1 MILLNIAIKMKHEQ
15 DANLEQLILETAEKL
30 FLEKGFAMTS
40 TTEIAKKVGCNQ
52 ALVHYYFRT
61 KENLFQSIFAKK
73 IRLLLSSIIE
83 NSQKDISFE
92 EKLKAKI
99 ESHFE
104 MIRANPRLPFLVVNE
119 LTTNPERIN
128 SLKEKINELPKSVF
142 TQLQHE
148 LQIEIDNGRIRPI
161 EIMDLVLTIV
171 SLNAMLFLTGAIFK
185 NIAHLSDADFEQL
198 IEHRK
203 QEHVRIIL
211 ASLKP

>member
-1 MILLNIAIKMKHEQ
+1 MTHEQ

-73 IRLLLSSIIE
+73 IRLLLSSTIE

-104 MIRANPRLPFLVVNE
+104 MIRANPKLPFLVVNE
-119 LTTNPERIN
+119 LITNPERIN

-142 TQLQHE
+142 IQLQQE

-171 SLNAMLFLTGAIFK
+171 SLNAMLFLTGTIFK
-185 NIAHLSDADFEQL
+185 NIAQLTDTDFEKL